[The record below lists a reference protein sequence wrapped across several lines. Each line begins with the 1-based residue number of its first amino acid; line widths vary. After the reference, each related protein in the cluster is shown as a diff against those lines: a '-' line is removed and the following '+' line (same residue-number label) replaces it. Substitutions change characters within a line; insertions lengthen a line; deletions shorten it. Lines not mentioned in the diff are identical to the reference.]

1 MKTPEAIA
9 QVRRM
14 VTQAA
19 EDAGLPARITV
30 PAPTWDNTGQMIGVV
45 IESPKKMGDQPCL
58 FSVSFVLSPEEYAN
72 PLTITAKTSA
82 ALMAI
87 RYSVQSKVR
96 PLQQKQEA
104 A

>member
-1 MKTPEAIA
+1 MSPDTIT

-14 VTQAA
+14 VTEAA
-19 EDAGLPARITV
+19 ENAGIPARITV
-30 PAPTWDNTGQMIGVV
+30 PAPVWNNEGDMIGVMV
-45 IESPKKMGDQPCL
+45 ESPKRMGDQPCM
-58 FSVSFVLSPEEYAN
+58 FSASFVLSPDEYAN

-82 ALMAI
+82 ALNAI
-87 RYSVQSKVR
+87 RYSVQAKVR

>member
-1 MKTPEAIA
+1 MSMQDAIA

-19 EDAGLPARITV
+19 EDAGSPARITC
-30 PAPTWDNTGQMIGVV
+30 PAPTWDSTGQAIGVV
-45 IESPKKMGDQPCL
+45 IESPKRMGDQNCL
-58 FSVSFVLSPEEYAN
+58 FSASFVLSPDEYADA
-72 PLTITAKTSA
+72 LKITAKTSA

-87 RYSVQSKVR
+87 RYSVQAKVR
-96 PLQQKQEA
+96 PLKQQEA